1 MDVLD
6 HTLQLTA
13 QDWGT
18 VATFDWISA
27 PKPKSNPGF
36 PVIEVT
42 QEKSQDAVLRF
53 RGKDVTVLNFA
64 SGVSPGGGVRYG
76 AKAQEEDLCLC
87 SGLLHGLETL
97 PKYYLANQ
105 AKKAPEDCYDIMIES
120 EQVPFVKDGD
130 HNVVE
135 PFRARVFSYPA
146 PNLWRSTITPQQ
158 AARTFRRRA
167 RQIIAR
173 ATELGT
179 EVLLLGAWG
188 CGAYRNDPEVVAR
201 AFKEALDRFGGGL
214 ERVVFPV
221 YGSIVNYEVFREVFK

>member
-130 HNVVE
+130 RIHVDIAKRLLEVQVDE
-135 PFRARVFSYPA
+135 GELAKRRKAWKRPKPRIDHGYLARY
-146 PNLWRSTITPQQ
+146 
-158 AARTFRRRA
+158 ARTVTSA
-167 RQIIAR
+167 S
-173 ATELGT
+173 T
-179 EVLLLGAWG
+179 GAI
-188 CGAYRNDPEVVAR
+188 C
-201 AFKEALDRFGGGL
+201 K
-214 ERVVFPV
+214 
-221 YGSIVNYEVFREVFK
+221 